1 MAEKKPFIA
10 ARLRNPA
17 EEAATESKPVKKAGF
32 DIVGNIGAFIA
43 FGLAAWLLI
52 TLMQDLDAY
61 NIYLNLVPNV

>member
-17 EEAATESKPVKKAGF
+17 EETSAPKPVKKTGF
-32 DIVGNIGAFIA
+32 DIVGNIGALIA
-43 FGLAAWLLI
+43 FGLAAWLLV

-61 NIYLNLVPNV
+61 NVYLNLVTNS